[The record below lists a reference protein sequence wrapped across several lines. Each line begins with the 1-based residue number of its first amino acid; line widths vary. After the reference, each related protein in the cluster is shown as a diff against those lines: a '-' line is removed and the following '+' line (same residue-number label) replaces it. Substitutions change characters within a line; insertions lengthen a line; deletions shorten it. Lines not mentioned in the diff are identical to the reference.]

1 MPKAERLPPAE
12 PLPAGALLPRDAL
25 VQGSRDPDALTALI
39 RLAEQALRTWEPV
52 WSGFL
57 PAALLEEASGR
68 LAELS
73 ELELAA
79 DGGYPQAER
88 RCLRMQRVDLA
99 SDGQAPMEL
108 PLRGLQVSGNFLF
121 DPATPADFR
130 LGLQAAGASEAD
142 LGDLWVRGDRGA
154 QLVITEELAVR
165 WHGQQAQVR
174 TVPVE
179 LEAIPLH
186 DLQPPARAV
195 PRQLHTVEASLRLD
209 AVASAGFGVSRNRM
223 ADWIRQG
230 LVRVNWQVTCSPSRD
245 LVVGDRVQL
254 DNRGELTVL
263 EVEATKRSRWRL
275 TLSRH

>member
-1 MPKAERLPPAE
+1 MSTPDSGSRLPRE
-12 PLPAGALLPRDAL
+12 ALLL
-25 VQGSRDPDALTALI
+25 GSRDPGALSQLI
-39 RLAEQALRTWEPV
+39 LLAEQALKTWEPV
-52 WSGFL
+52 WSDFL
-57 PAALLEEASGR
+57 PAAVLEEGSAR
-68 LAELS
+68 LAALS

-79 DGGYPQAER
+79 DCGYPQAER
-88 RCLRMQRVDLA
+88 CRLRLQRVDLPSTTGA
-99 SDGQAPMEL
+99 FEDH

-154 QLVITEELAVR
+154 QLVITQQLADR
-165 WHGQQAQVR
+165 WHGHQAQVR

-186 DLQPPARAV
+186 DLQPPARPL
-195 PRQLHTVEASLRLD
+195 PRQLQTVEASLRLD
-209 AVASAGFGVSRNRM
+209 AVASAGFGVSRSRM
-223 ADWIRQG
+223 AGWIRQG
-230 LVRVNWQVTCSPSRD
+230 LVRVNWRVISSPSRD
-245 LVVGDRVQL
+245 LSVGDRVQL